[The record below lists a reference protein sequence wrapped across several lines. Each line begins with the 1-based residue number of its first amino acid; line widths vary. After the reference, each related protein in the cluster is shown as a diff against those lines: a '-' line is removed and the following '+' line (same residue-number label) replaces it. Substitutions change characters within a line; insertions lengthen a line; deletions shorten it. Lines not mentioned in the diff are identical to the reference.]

1 VRKGLFS
8 YIGLGVLCVF
18 ALYQKHII
26 LTEVASHASSSR
38 EYIQLSKSPIHDP
51 YTLLYYHLFV
61 TSTLYIF
68 TMPPAAYQSND
79 QLSASPQHYDMD
91 SNFTV
96 STYSRTMFQ
105 HTQKQMDAATR
116 SAKRR
121 RASEQN
127 GVNAHGTLDTQGS
140 VSSTDSS
147 YPSLKD

>member
-1 VRKGLFS
+1 MS
-8 YIGLGVLCVF
+8 
-18 ALYQKHII
+18 
-26 LTEVASHASSSR
+26 
-38 EYIQLSKSPIHDP
+38 
-51 YTLLYYHLFV
+51 
-61 TSTLYIF
+61 
-68 TMPPAAYQSND
+68 PAAYQSND
-79 QLSASPQHYDMD
+79 QLSASPQHYDMY

-127 GVNAHGTLDTQGS
+127 GVDAHGTLDTQGS

-147 YPSLKD
+147 YPPLKD